1 MSEAAIK
8 WVLNM
13 LYELPG
19 GMRLREG
26 GAQAEPSAPRTAA
39 TAILSDETLMV
50 RVGKGDRHAYGLL
63 VERHLARSNGL
74 ATRILSNAAEAEEV
88 VQEAFLR
95 LWKHAPNWQPK
106 GAKFTT
112 WFYRV
117 ILNLCIDIQR
127 KRKDK
132 MVPIED
138 IADPASSDPSADE
151 SFYRGQISHRVGKA
165 LDGLPERQKA
175 ALALCY
181 FQGLS
186 NREAAEI
193 LEVNIKALESLL
205 SRGRK
210 ALKETLG
217 DLRQEMLGEAS

>member
-1 MSEAAIK
+1 MSEAEIK
-8 WVLNM
+8 WASSVLYQP
-13 LYELPG
+13 LG
-19 GMRLREG
+19 GTRLRDG
-26 GAQAEPSAPRTAA
+26 GAQPAPSTTRTAA
-39 TAILSDETLMV
+39 TAILSDEVLMV
-50 RVGKGDRHAYGLL
+50 SVGKGDRHAYGVL
-63 VERHLARSNGL
+63 VERHLDRSNGL
-74 ATRILSNAAEAEEV
+74 AARTLSNAAEAEEV

-117 ILNLCIDIQR
+117 ILNLCIDVQR
-127 KRKDK
+127 KRKNK
-132 MVPIED
+132 LVPIED
-138 IADPASSDPSADE
+138 IADPVSSDPWADE
-151 SFYRGQISHRVGKA
+151 SLYQGQVAHKVGKA
-165 LDGLPERQKA
+165 LEGLPERQRA
-175 ALALCY
+175 AIALCY

-193 LEVNIKALESLL
+193 LDVNIKALESLL

-217 DLRQEMLGEAS
+217 DLRQEMLGEA